1 MSDAEDP
8 SLTHRVAA
16 AEALLFRVVE
26 RVDPATGERTS
37 ARVPSPLYAQYR
49 ERKAA
54 YEAARASYAV
64 AREDALRTPAGRAT
78 WPMTGAALQLQVKQA
93 HDRLRTLQPEVIEQ
107 AEALLARVPGGA
119 REA

>member
-1 MSDAEDP
+1 MSDAGDP
-8 SLTHRVAA
+8 SSTHRVAA

-26 RVDPATGERTS
+26 RVDPATGERTA

-54 YEAARASYAV
+54 YEAARAAYA
-64 AREDALRTPAGRAT
+64 AAHQEAQRTPAGRAT

-93 HDRLRTLQPEVIEQ
+93 HDRLATLRPEAIEQ
-107 AEALLARVPGGA
+107 AEALLARNPAGA